1 LAEFFDAYTSKHVDG
16 EAVRWVFVLFRR
28 PWTTNAE
35 RSGNRFVR
43 QKNVADWRKLFKE
56 ITVFARVEVLTD
68 ASVDVFLWQ
77 RGRLQDTA
85 SCNPAVKSAIDG
97 MVDGNL
103 FIDDTGDHVKSI
115 CFHAPMKSKED
126 VMVFVVEGTKCYA
139 VGI

>member
-1 LAEFFDAYTSKHVDG
+1 MAEFFDAYTSQHVVG
-16 EAVRWVFVLFRR
+16 NEVKVVVVVFRR

-43 QKNVADWRKLFKE
+43 QKNVADWRKLFRE
-56 ITVFARVEVLTD
+56 ITMFARCDVLTD
-68 ASVDVFLWQ
+68 ASVNVFLWQ

-85 SCNPAVKSAIDG
+85 SCNPAVKAAIDG

-103 FIDDTGDHVKSI
+103 FLDDTGDHVKSI

-126 VMVFVVEGTKCYA
+126 VMVFVVEGTKLYA